1 MFYGLCVIWC
11 RLRILIGDEIGEL
24 KQSPSKLEM
33 WPAWLLVCRSWESE
47 ASCLIPGKRKA
58 IWPCRLLEHK
68 GNASVR

>member
-33 WPAWLLVCRSWESE
+33 WLAWLLVWP
-47 ASCLIPGKRKA
+47 LLGKRSQ
-58 IWPCRLLEHK
+58 LLD
-68 GNASVR
+68 SW